1 MVRTFSIEDEAR
13 LRQLHADGVSR
24 NEIARQMGW
33 AVGTIT
39 ARAQRLGLSFD
50 RSSTRAAVEARQ
62 VDLRD
67 RRQRLQEGLL
77 DLAEEQMTRA
87 RGRYQVV
94 AFTPTGD
101 IVTEWLRL
109 PPARETKDLTTS
121 AMSVLTRFDQ
131 KAKDDG
137 DGDTDKAKA
146 ALGTLGNALS
156 AIYGSADD
164 YREPG
169 TD

>member
-1 MVRTFSIEDEAR
+1 MARTFSDEDEAQ
-13 LRQLHADGVSR
+13 LRHHHADGLTR
-24 NEIARQMGW
+24 NAIAREMGW
-33 AVGTIT
+33 SVGTIT
-39 ARAQRLGLSFD
+39 NHATRLGLAFD
-50 RSSTRAAVEARQ
+50 RSATRAATDARQ
-62 VDLRD
+62 IDLKD
-67 RRQRLQEGLL
+67 RRQRIQAELL
-77 DLAEEQMTRA
+77 DVATEQMTRA

-101 IVTEWLRL
+101 IVSEWLRL

-121 AMSVLTRFDQ
+121 AMSALARFDQ

-137 DGDTDKAKA
+137 DTDTDKAKA
-146 ALGTLGNALS
+146 ALGTLGHALS